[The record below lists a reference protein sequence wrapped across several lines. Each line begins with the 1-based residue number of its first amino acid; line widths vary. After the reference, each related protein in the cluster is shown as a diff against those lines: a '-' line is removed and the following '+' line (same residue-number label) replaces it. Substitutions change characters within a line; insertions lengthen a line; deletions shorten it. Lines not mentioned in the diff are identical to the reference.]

1 MIMYRYL
8 EDVATADLAFEA
20 EADSLEQLFEEGA
33 KALTDAMVDIKGV
46 KPRNKKIV
54 RLVENSI
61 ERLFYNWLEELV
73 FMKDA
78 ELMLFSKYEIRI
90 TEKEG
95 KYHLEAEMF
104 GEKLKQKHE
113 QKIDVKAITLHMF
126 EVKKKGENWFA
137 RVVVDI

>member
-1 MIMYRYL
+1 MYRYL

-20 EADSLEQLFEEGA
+20 EAKSLEQLFEEGA
-33 KALTDAMVDIKGV
+33 KALTDAMITIKGI
-46 KPRNKKIV
+46 KPRQKKTV
-54 RLVENSI
+54 RLVESSI

-78 ELMLFSKYEIRI
+78 ELMLFSKYKIKI
-90 TEKEG
+90 TEKDG
-95 KYHLEAEMF
+95 KYHLEAEMY
-104 GEKLKQKHE
+104 GEKLKKRHE

-126 EVKKKGENWFA
+126 EVKQKGDSWFC